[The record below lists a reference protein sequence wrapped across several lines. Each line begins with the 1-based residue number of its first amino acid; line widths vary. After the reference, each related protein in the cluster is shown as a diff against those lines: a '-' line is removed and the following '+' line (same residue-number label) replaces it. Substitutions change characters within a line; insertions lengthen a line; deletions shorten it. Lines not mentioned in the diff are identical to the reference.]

1 MIGDRRGFTLVE
13 ALVALT
19 ISTIVILLVAS
30 LFLVQS
36 DYYAWMR
43 DRARI
48 QDAARSVVERVADE
62 VRSMPP
68 GAALLADSTR
78 FAFRQP
84 LAFGVVCGFVGSEHA
99 VHLRGGTAEF
109 ETAAVDGVAV
119 RADDGSWSFA
129 DASWGTI
136 DASGAGAT
144 ACASEGADTSG
155 AASDFVRMS
164 DLGSMTGVAT
174 DVGSVVLLYAEL
186 ELRFQASTLDPQS
199 SALYR
204 GPYGGSLVE
213 FATGMAPGAHFA
225 YRTGGSSYST
235 SATGTDLA
243 QIDGLRVHGAAIGN
257 PTASERGRAEIELVG
272 DVLLRNVN

>member
-1 MIGDRRGFTLVE
+1 MNRARGGFTLVE
-13 ALVALT
+13 AVVALT
-19 ISTIVILLVAS
+19 ISTVVVLLVAS
-30 LFLVQS
+30 LFLVQN

-84 LAFGVVCGFVGSEHA
+84 LSFGVVCGSAGNQHA
-99 VHLRGGTAEF
+99 VHLTAGTADL
-109 ETAAVDGVAV
+109 ETDEIDGVGV
-119 RADDGSWSFA
+119 RAPDGSWSFA
-129 DASWGTI
+129 DASWAAIHRSG
-136 DASGAGAT
+136 SGAA
-144 ACASEGADTSG
+144 ACEAQGADTSG
-155 AASDFVRMS
+155 AWSDFEQMA

-174 DVGSVVLLYAEL
+174 DVGSIVALYAEL
-186 ELRFQASTLDPQS
+186 ELRFQPSTLDPQS
-199 SALYR
+199 WALYR
-204 GPYGGSLVE
+204 GPFGGPLVE

-225 YRTGGSSYST
+225 YRTGGSTFTT
-235 SATGTDLA
+235 SASGPALA
-243 QIDGLRVHGAAIGN
+243 DIDGLRIHGAAIGN

-272 DVLLRNVN
+272 EVLLRNVN